1 VRVTPGSAP
10 DDGRSGEDAEA
21 VTTGG
26 PSTGDPGVDTVSTEH
41 DDDVSTPDDEAEVE
55 PELEP
60 EWVRR
65 RRLDAVFGDGA
76 HGQALG
82 DGYYRDQVPPHHG

>member
-1 VRVTPGSAP
+1 MTAGPAP
-10 DDGRSGEDAEA
+10 DAGRPGDDAEA

-26 PSTGDPGVDTVSTEH
+26 AGAADAGAEKVSTER
-41 DDDVSTPDDEAEVE
+41 DDDVSSPEAQV
-55 PELEP
+55 EP

-65 RRLDAVFGDGA
+65 RRLEAVFGDGA

>member
-1 VRVTPGSAP
+1 VRVTPGPAHH
-10 DDGRSGEDAEA
+10 DGRPGEDAEA

-26 PSTGDPGVDTVSTEH
+26 TSAEDPGVETVSTER
-41 DDDVSTPDDEAEVE
+41 DDDVPSPDEAEV
-55 PELEP
+55 EP

>member
-1 VRVTPGSAP
+1 VRVTPGPDP
-10 DDGRSGEDAEA
+10 DDGRPGEDAEA
-21 VTTGG
+21 ATTAGAE
-26 PSTGDPGVDTVSTEH
+26 PE
-41 DDDVSTPDDEAEVE
+41 DDVAPPEAEVE
-55 PELEP
+55 VEP

-82 DGYYRDQVPPHHG
+82 DRYYRDQVPPHHG

>member
-1 VRVTPGSAP
+1 MTPGPAP
-10 DDGRSGEDAEA
+10 DDGRPGEDAEA
-21 VTTGG
+21 GAEPAVTEDVEAI
-26 PSTGDPGVDTVSTEH
+26 PS
-41 DDDVSTPDDEAEVE
+41 PDEEA
-55 PELEP
+55 EP

-82 DGYYRDQVPPHHG
+82 DRYYRDQVPPHHG

>member
-1 VRVTPGSAP
+1 MSDPDTP
-10 DDGRSGEDAEA
+10 DTTDAEVA
-21 VTTGG
+21 GA
-26 PSTGDPGVDTVSTEH
+26 SDESDRA
-41 DDDVSTPDDEAEVE
+41 DEADEAGADVD
-55 PELEP
+55 EP

-82 DGYYRDQVPPHHG
+82 DRWYRDQVPPHHG

>member
-1 VRVTPGSAP
+1 MTPGPTS
-10 DDGRSGEDAEA
+10 DDGRPGEDAEA
-21 VTTGG
+21 AATGSASAE
-26 PSTGDPGVDTVSTEH
+26 PE
-41 DDDVSTPDDEAEVE
+41 DVASSPEAE
-55 PELEP
+55 PEP

-82 DGYYRDQVPPHHG
+82 DRYYRDQVPPHHG

>member
-1 VRVTPGSAP
+1 MTRGEPSGAADPEDGGSS
-10 DDGRSGEDAEA
+10 DS
-21 VTTGG
+21 
-26 PSTGDPGVDTVSTEH
+26 
-41 DDDVSTPDDEAEVE
+41 DEAGAGMDGTDV
-55 PELEP
+55 PEGAGTAPEP

>member
-1 VRVTPGSAP
+1 VTPGPAP
-10 DDGRSGEDAEA
+10 DDGRPGEDVEA

-26 PSTGDPGVDTVSTEH
+26 ASTEPE
-41 DDDVSTPDDEAEVE
+41 DDVSSPEAEVE
-55 PELEP
+55 PD
-60 EWVRR
+60 WVRR
-65 RRLDAVFGDGA
+65 RRLDAVFGNGA

>member
-1 VRVTPGSAP
+1 MTPG
-10 DDGRSGEDAEA
+10 DH
-21 VTTGG
+21 
-26 PSTGDPGVDTVSTEH
+26 TGDDHTVDKDTVDERDPGESAGARSTES
-41 DDDVSTPDDEAEVE
+41 DLESDLRADSETDAGE
-55 PELEP
+55 PEP

-82 DGYYRDQVPPHHG
+82 DRWYRDQVPPHHG